1 MVSKEQ
7 ILKLNNRKDKLHK
20 FLSINTKEQELSSL
34 NKEILN
40 DNFWNN
46 PKQAE
51 KTLKL
56 KNTIKIW
63 VDDFHSISNNIDEL
77 SILIELE
84 EDEEEILN
92 QFNKTIITF
101 KTHQT

>member
-46 PKQAE
+46 PKKAE
-51 KTLKL
+51 KAHCLQG
-56 KNTIKIW
+56 ISREIGIW
-63 VDDFHSISNNIDEL
+63 A
-77 SILIELE
+77 
-84 EDEEEILN
+84 
-92 QFNKTIITF
+92 
-101 KTHQT
+101 